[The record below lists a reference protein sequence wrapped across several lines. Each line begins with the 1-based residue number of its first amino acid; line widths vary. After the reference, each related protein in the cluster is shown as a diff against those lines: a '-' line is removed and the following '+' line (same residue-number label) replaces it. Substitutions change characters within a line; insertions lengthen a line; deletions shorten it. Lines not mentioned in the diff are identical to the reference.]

1 MRSLPSFTRAF
12 IDNEAAQAIYFF
24 KSMYF
29 IVSALQMISG
39 YPERLLKNFAAK
51 NFSTPVGIIFLGL
64 VPSIIIIIIGM
75 IFFMYQISCNT
86 HHPRVK
92 GSDGLGVY

>member
-1 MRSLPSFTRAF
+1 MESLPFFHRAF
-12 IDNEAAQAIYFF
+12 IDNPAAQAIYFF

-29 IVSALQMISG
+29 IVSALQMTSG

-64 VPSIIIIIIGM
+64 VFCIII
-75 IFFMYQISCNT
+75 
-86 HHPRVK
+86 
-92 GSDGLGVY
+92 D